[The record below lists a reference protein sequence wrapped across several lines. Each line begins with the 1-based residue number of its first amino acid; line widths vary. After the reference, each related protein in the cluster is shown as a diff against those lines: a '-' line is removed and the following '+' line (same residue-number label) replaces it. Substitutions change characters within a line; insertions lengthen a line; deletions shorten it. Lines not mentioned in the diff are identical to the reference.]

1 MPLAEQQAEE
11 ERIPQKAREDVVLL
25 SELSGCNFYSN
36 NDGDIIVRDLDKLI
50 ALLERIRRN
59 DRLCHWV
66 LNYNI
71 EDK

>member
-1 MPLAEQQAEE
+1 MPLAEQQTEE

-36 NDGDIIVRDLDKLI
+36 NDGDIIVRDLNKLI
-50 ALLERIRRN
+50 ALLKRIRRN